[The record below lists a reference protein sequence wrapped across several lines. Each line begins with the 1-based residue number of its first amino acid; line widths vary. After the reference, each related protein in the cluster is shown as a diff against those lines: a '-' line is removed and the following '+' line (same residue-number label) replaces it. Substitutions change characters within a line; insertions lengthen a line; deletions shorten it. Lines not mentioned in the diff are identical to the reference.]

1 MVKYLQTDNTVRAKF
16 HGIRDQ
22 NYYKN
27 SMIFIA
33 DNIRIIT
40 VYETFDDYKCGE
52 REMQIDRM

>member
-1 MVKYLQTDNTVRAKF
+1 
-16 HGIRDQ
+16 
-22 NYYKN
+22 
-27 SMIFIA
+27 MIFIA